1 MEQGG
6 YSGKRPFEIAADNGF
21 DDVVDYIVTSRR
33 HQLNIELRGLV
44 NRSNGNMPQSH
55 IKATRMLIDTFWRAK
70 TLHWVIQPNRHTM
83 GQCLNPHPDII
94 SSVYNGAYSGGAK
107 ISNVES
113 LFADLVARH
122 NRYLEEFQKLL

>member
-21 DDVVDYIVTSRR
+21 TDVADYIVKSRH
-33 HQLNIELRGLV
+33 HQLNIELRGLI
-44 NRSNGNMPQSH
+44 NRNDIPQTR
-55 IKATRMLIDTFWRAK
+55 IKATRLLIDTFWRAK

-94 SSVYNGAYSGGAK
+94 SRVGNK
-107 ISNVES
+107 ISNVEL
-113 LFADLVARH
+113 LFEDLVARH